1 MNQEKIG
8 KFIAELRKQKGLTQV
23 ELAEK
28 LKGILMM
35 NELFENEYIM
45 ETKFFKE
52 YVYNILCK
60 KHIII
65 GLVIAVIGIILFAF
79 LNDEKSYIILVIAII
94 SGAYSILIPII
105 TTKQLEK
112 MEATLN
118 NGKIEK
124 TNIKFQKNIVMNEGK
139 VHLEIEYNQIIKIM
153 QTKNFIVLKISENSA
168 ILVLKNGFLKGNEKD
183 FIKFI
188 EHKINN

>member
-1 MNQEKIG
+1 
-8 KFIAELRKQKGLTQV
+8 
-23 ELAEK
+23 
-28 LKGILMM
+28 M
-35 NELFENEYIM
+35 NELFENEYTM

-60 KHIII
+60 NHIII
-65 GLVIAVIGIILFAF
+65 GLMIAVIGMILFAF
-79 LNDEKSYIILVIAII
+79 LDGEKSYIILVIAII

-105 TTKQLEK
+105 ATKQLEK
-112 MEATLN
+112 TEATLN

-124 TNIKFQKNIVMNEGK
+124 TNIKFQNNIVMNEGK
-139 VHLEIEYNQIIKIM
+139 VHLEIEYNQIIKIV

-168 ILVLKNGFLKGNEKD
+168 ILVLKNGFLKGNKKD